1 LKRDDTHS
9 LPKHP
14 LRASVC
20 LMAIAFPALIAAG
33 GCLPRP
39 GPAIPKF
46 ALPWGHEVI
55 LEHDDGTTLR
65 AWFRNGRPG
74 GGAVLILHGL
84 GADHRDM
91 IPRALALTEA
101 GYATLLLD
109 FRGHGRSTESETT
122 WGLRESE
129 DASAALAWLRE
140 SSPDERVGVIGVS
153 MGGAAALLGSAPL
166 KADAIVLESV
176 YPTLDDA
183 IRNRMATWL
192 GPIGAL
198 AAPLFKHVVASV
210 RGVSLAALRPID
222 RIEDVTVPLLVAA
235 GTHDP
240 YTPIG
245 EARALFE
252 RAPKG
257 RKQFWSVKGAGHHD
271 LYLSAPSEYL
281 GVVGGFLANALRAG
295 PVGPGNK

>member
-1 LKRDDTHS
+1 MKSDDTHS
-9 LPKHP
+9 RPIPP

-20 LMAIAFPALIAAG
+20 SVAIACSALAAAG

-39 GPAIPKF
+39 GPSAPEF
-46 ALPWGHEVI
+46 ALPWGREVV
-55 LEHDDGTTLR
+55 LEQSDGTTLK
-65 AWFRNGRPG
+65 AWFRKGRPG

-91 IPRALALTEA
+91 IPRAHALSEA

-109 FRGHGRSTESETT
+109 FRGHGGSSESETT

-129 DASAALAWLRE
+129 DARAALAWLRE
-140 SSPDERVGVIGVS
+140 SSPEERVAVIGVS
-153 MGGAAALLGSAPL
+153 MGGAAALLGSEPL
-166 KADAIVLESV
+166 EADAIVLESV

-192 GPIGAL
+192 GPIGAVT
-198 AAPLFKHVVASV
+198 APIFKHVVAGA

-222 RIEDVTVPLLVAA
+222 RVGDVTAPLLVAA
-235 GTHDP
+235 GTQDP

-245 EARALFE
+245 EAWALFE
-252 RAPKG
+252 KAPEG
-257 RKQFWSVKGAGHHD
+257 RKQFWSVAGAGHHD

-281 GVVGGFLANALRAG
+281 GVVGGFLAKALRSG
-295 PVGPGNK
+295 PVGPERR

>member
-1 LKRDDTHS
+1 MHS
-9 LPKHP
+9 RPKLP
-14 LRASVC
+14 LGASAC
-20 LMAIAFPALIAAG
+20 LMAIAFSALIFAG

-39 GPAIPKF
+39 GPTVPTF

-55 LEHDDGTTLR
+55 LEHDDGTTVK

-91 IPRALALTEA
+91 IPRALALSEA

-109 FRGHGRSTESETT
+109 FRGHGGSSKSETT

-140 SSPDERVGVIGVS
+140 SSPDERVAVIGVS

-166 KADAIVLESV
+166 EADAIVLESV

-183 IRNRMATWL
+183 IRNRMTTWL

-198 AAPLFKHVVASV
+198 AAPLFKHVVAGA

-222 RIEDVTVPLLVAA
+222 RVGGVTAPLLVAA
-235 GTHDP
+235 GAQDP
-240 YTPIG
+240 YTPIR

-257 RKQFWSVKGAGHHD
+257 RKQFWSVEGAGHHD

-295 PVGPGNK
+295 QVGPEEK